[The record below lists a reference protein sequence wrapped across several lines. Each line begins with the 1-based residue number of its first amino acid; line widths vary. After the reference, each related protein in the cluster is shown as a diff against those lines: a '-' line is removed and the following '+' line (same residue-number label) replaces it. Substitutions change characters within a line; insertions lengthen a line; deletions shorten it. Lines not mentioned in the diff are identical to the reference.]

1 MARIVRQ
8 SKVWHDLERELPP
21 GLEEL
26 FGARVGEFSVA
37 GSPPAPP

>member
-8 SKVWHDLERELPP
+8 SKVWYDLERELPP

-26 FGARVGEFSVA
+26 QYFLWTLS
-37 GSPPAPP
+37 